1 MCAIVVSTVLTLY
14 NDKIEFRT
22 DMLITSQEWMS
33 AECDMR
39 VCHVISLLLSAH
51 VIINRYPHNKLTW
64 FLDVSIFASL
74 FCYYFHSVSRVLP
87 MPTLWN
93 RWGKL
98 IIVAHYHTP
107 RKFEKKTPRFSFSKS
122 VAKKSFF
129 ALTNFLFTCSW

>member
-122 VAKKSFF
+122 VAKKNHS
-129 ALTNFLFTCSW
+129 SH